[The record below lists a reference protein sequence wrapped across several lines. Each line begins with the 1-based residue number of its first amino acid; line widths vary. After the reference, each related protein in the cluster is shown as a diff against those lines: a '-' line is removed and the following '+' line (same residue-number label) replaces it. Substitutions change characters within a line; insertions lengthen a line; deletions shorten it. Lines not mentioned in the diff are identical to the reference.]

1 MQSAHHNHSR
11 SGFLKKG
18 FAGILFMLATI
29 SVGLWGFKQLTAKAE
44 LPPELKETE
53 QVHKIRYEQFVN
65 APGEIQSANNTVV
78 ECQIENIQVRV
89 LGNSISAGAST
100 RILSVIPDGTRV
112 KKGDILCKLD
122 SREFEEMVR
131 LQKIN
136 VERAKADKLQAEMEL
151 DVAKIS
157 VEEYR
162 NGLAKQQ
169 IQSLKGRIALAQTD
183 SSRLAAR
190 LEWARKMLDKGYI
203 SKSSVMMEE
212 MSLQRSDIAL
222 TQAEIQLN
230 TFEKYGLP
238 KHLHQLQT
246 RITTLQTNAQME
258 TERYDRYLER
268 LALYEKQ
275 IENCTVKAPHDGL
288 AVYANDDDGD
298 SRIEEGSSVRQGQD
312 IFYLPDLTDMQVMA
326 RLSESIVQKVR
337 PGMKVRIL
345 IESVFNKSLMGTV
358 DRIAQ
363 LPIVSSSWRATN
375 EVKQYYC
382 IVKVDDEPQDIRPG
396 LNAEIQ
402 VLIDEPAEKL
412 TITPDVVEIEGNRE
426 YCLVLA
432 EDGSIEKREIRTR
445 TGDPQTL
452 EVIEGLKE
460 GENVLRHPDKIL
472 DQKEFVTRL
481 TKLEDQPLVSG
492 TSGEIDRSTA
502 ALNESSED
510 KIGETGSTHTG
521 RTGY

>member
-1 MQSAHHNHSR
+1 
-11 SGFLKKG
+11 
-18 FAGILFMLATI
+18 I
-29 SVGLWGFKQLTAKAE
+29 
-44 LPPELKETE
+44 
-53 QVHKIRYEQFVN
+53 
-65 APGEIQSANNTVV
+65 
-78 ECQIENIQVRV
+78 
-89 LGNSISAGAST
+89 
-100 RILSVIPDGTRV
+100 IPDGTRV

-151 DVAKIS
+151 EVAKIS

-169 IQSLKGRIALAQTD
+169 IQGLKGRIALAQTE

-190 LEWARKMLDKGYI
+190 LEWARKMLEKGYI

-212 MSLQRSDIAL
+212 MSMQRSDIAL

-246 RITTLQTNAQME
+246 RITTLQTNSQME
-258 TERYDRYLER
+258 NERYQRYLER

-275 IENCTVKAPHDGL
+275 IENCTVRAPHDGL
-288 AVYANDDDGD
+288 AVYANEDDGD
-298 SRIEEGSSVRQGQD
+298 SRVEEGSSVRQGQD
-312 IFYLPDLTDMQVMA
+312 LFNLPDLTDMQVMA
-326 RLSESIVQKVR
+326 KLSESIVQKVR

-402 VLIDEPAEKL
+402 VLLDSPVDKL

-460 GENVLRHPDKIL
+460 GENVLRNPDKIL
-472 DQKEFVTRL
+472 EQKEFVTRL
-481 TKLEDQPLVSG
+481 TKLEDQPQVSQA
-492 TSGEIDRSTA
+492 SVEIDEATALLHEST
-502 ALNESSED
+502 ED
-510 KIGETGSTHTG
+510 KTGETVTTHTN

>member
-1 MQSAHHNHSR
+1 MPDINQNRSR
-11 SGFLKKG
+11 AGLFKKLLLG
-18 FAGILFMLATI
+18 SLLVSFIAVAGRF
-29 SVGLWGFKQLTAKAE
+29 GLIKFWARAE
-44 LPPELKETE
+44 LPPDLKEIE
-53 QVHKIRYEQFVN
+53 QVQKIRFDQFVN

-78 ECQIENIQVRV
+78 ECEIENIQVRV
-89 LGNSISAGAST
+89 MGNSISAGAST
-100 RILSVIPDGTRV
+100 RILSIIPDGTRV
-112 KKGDILCKLD
+112 KKGDVLCKLD

-157 VEEYR
+157 IDEYR

-190 LEWARKMLDKGYI
+190 LEWARKMLEKGYI
-203 SKSSVMMEE
+203 SKSSVMTEE

-230 TFEKYGLP
+230 TYEKYGLP
-238 KHLHQLQT
+238 KQMHQLQT

-258 TERYDRYLER
+258 NERYQRYLDR
-268 LALYEKQ
+268 LKLYEKQ
-275 IENCTVKAPHDGL
+275 IDNCTVRAPNDGL
-288 AVYANDDDGD
+288 AVYANEDDGD
-298 SRIEEGSSVRQGQD
+298 SRIEEGTAVRQGQD
-312 IFYLPDLTDMQVMA
+312 LFYLPDLSDMQVMA
-326 RLSESIVQKVR
+326 KLSESIVQKVR

-345 IESVFNKSLMGTV
+345 VESVFNKSLVGTV
-358 DRIAQ
+358 DRTAP

-382 IVKVDDEPQDIRPG
+382 VVKVDDEPENIRPG

-402 VLIDEPAEKL
+402 VMIDSPVDKL

-426 YCLVLA
+426 FCLVLA
-432 EDGSIEKREIRTR
+432 DDGSIEKREIRTR

-452 EVIEGLKE
+452 EVVEGLKE
-460 GENVLRHPDKIL
+460 GEKILRHPDKIL
-472 DQKEFVTRL
+472 EQKE
-481 TKLEDQPLVSG
+481 LVSRQTDLAENPASTT
-492 TSGEIDRSTA
+492 TSIAAETSTVPA
-502 ALNESSED
+502 DDSLD
-510 KIGETGSTHTG
+510 GKTGETSLSHTN